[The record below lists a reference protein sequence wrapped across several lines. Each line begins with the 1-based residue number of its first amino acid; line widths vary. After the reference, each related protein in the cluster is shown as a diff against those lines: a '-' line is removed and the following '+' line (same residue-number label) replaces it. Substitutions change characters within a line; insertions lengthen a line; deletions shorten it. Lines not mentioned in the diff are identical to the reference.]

1 MKTKKL
7 FLMAAML
14 LASMCASAQSGN
26 NEPLKGDVNGDGKVD
41 VADIT
46 AIVKIIMEN
55 GGGTAEGVTYYYYYA
70 GWTLPTVDNVDEIIN
85 ETYPED
91 YGVDNL
97 NTAGKKTTSK
107 TSMDYLSNT
116 LYNANEKTYYYVL
129 VPTGHA
135 IYDSLNNNVSNSAF
149 TSQGNIT
156 VGNQIHTIYKS
167 TGTSR
172 YINAIKIGICD
183 APTYYWY
190 VGQTNPSTMTEIS
203 PIVTSY
209 ENGGG
214 WYELGTTLPT
224 SIDQLIKGGT
234 AGNIWYT
241 AVPADSHLVPG
252 SSADP
257 DTSVNTGPTKVFNG
271 VTYQIY
277 IYEGVTGTRGSFEL
291 NR

>member
-1 MKTKKL
+1 
-7 FLMAAML
+7 MA
-14 LASMCASAQSGN
+14 
-26 NEPLKGDVNGDGKVD
+26 
-41 VADIT
+41 
-46 AIVKIIMEN
+46 
-55 GGGTAEGVTYYYYYA
+55 
-70 GWTLPTVDNVDEIIN
+70 
-85 ETYPED
+85 
-91 YGVDNL
+91 
-97 NTAGKKTTSK
+97 
-107 TSMDYLSNT
+107 SN
-116 LYNANEKTYYYVL
+116 
-129 VPTGHA
+129 
-135 IYDSLNNNVSNSAF
+135 NNNVYNDQQRTLLNPSHLKRADVDNGTGKIIWARDIDWGDISSSFKNLNSLF
-149 TSQGNIT
+149 IISKLEELINRVTDLE
-156 VGNQIHTIYKS
+156 NQISAPQTI
-167 TGTSR
+167 
-172 YINAIKIGICD
+172 
-183 APTYYWY
+183 YYWY
-190 VGQTNPSTMTEIS
+190 AGQTDPSTMSSIS

-291 NR
+291 NT

>member
-1 MKTKKL
+1 MKTMKL
-7 FLMAAML
+7 FLIAAML
-14 LASMCASAQSGN
+14 LTSMCAFAQSGN

-55 GGGTAEGVTYYYYYA
+55 GGGTSEGT
-70 GWTLPTVDNVDEIIN
+70 
-85 ETYPED
+85 
-91 YGVDNL
+91 
-97 NTAGKKTTSK
+97 K
-107 TSMDYLSNT
+107 
-116 LYNANEKTYYYVL
+116 
-129 VPTGHA
+129 
-135 IYDSLNNNVSNSAF
+135 
-149 TSQGNIT
+149 
-156 VGNQIHTIYKS
+156 
-167 TGTSR
+167 
-172 YINAIKIGICD
+172 
-183 APTYYWY
+183 YYWY